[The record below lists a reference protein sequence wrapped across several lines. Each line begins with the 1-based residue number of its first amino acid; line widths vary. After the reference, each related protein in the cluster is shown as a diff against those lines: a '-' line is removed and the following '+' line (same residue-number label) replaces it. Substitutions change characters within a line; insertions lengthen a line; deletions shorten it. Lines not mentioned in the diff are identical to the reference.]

1 MNERNEPLGPLAAGM
16 QSSVSAKL
24 GDIWWAFMLGGVF
37 AGVLGIFASGSLRV
51 CCSYAAQ
58 TFCHDRRS
66 AFAAKL
72 SLPQIFRFEQ
82 FLQLSDGCSN
92 QDLSEPRF
100 CNDHHHQPRRCPEP
114 PL

>member
-51 CCSYAAQ
+51 CCS
-58 TFCHDRRS
+58 RRS
-66 AFAAKL
+66 ADILPRSAKRIRCKT
-72 SLPQIFRFEQ
+72 SLPRDFPLSNSCSCLMDVQIKT
-82 FLQLSDGCSN
+82 
-92 QDLSEPRF
+92 
-100 CNDHHHQPRRCPEP
+100 
-114 PL
+114 